1 MPPKLPPYKHIKH
14 QSDWQECLRDLA
26 QAPQIAIDLEAN
38 GMFAYREQMCLIQIS
53 TRDQD
58 YIVDPFAKLDLEP
71 LGVLIADPTI
81 EKVLHAAEYDLI
93 LMKRDMDWEISNLF
107 DTMWAARILGI
118 KRIGLA
124 NVLETY
130 FDVTLNKKYQRAD
143 WSKRPLDQAQL
154 AYAQADTA
162 YLLALR
168 DILGKELVD
177 GGHAEESADI
187 FAAQS
192 RVRLPDT
199 DFNSESF
206 WSINGIENLTPQQKG
221 ILRALNI
228 YRDEEAS
235 KRDRPPFK
243 VFSNRALIEIA
254 RTEPRSI
261 GDLRNIEHFSA
272 WQAQRYGRQILRLVA
287 LGKQQPPPKRKRR
300 ERRPDD
306 IMARYDSLRNWRKER
321 ANKRNVASDVIV
333 SRDSLWEIATVNPQ
347 TETELA
353 ELDTLGPWQCKTY
366 GPEILA
372 ILHDS

>member
-1 MPPKLPPYKHIKH
+1 MPPKLPPYKHIKR
-14 QSDWQECLRDLA
+14 QSDWQACLRDLE

-53 TRDQD
+53 TREQD
-58 YIVDPFAKLDLEP
+58 YIVDPLAKLDLEP

-93 LMKRDMDWEISNLF
+93 LMKRDMDWEMNNLF

-130 FDVTLNKKYQRAD
+130 FNVTLNKKYQRAD
-143 WSKRPLDQAQL
+143 WSKRPLDKAQL

-168 DILGKELVD
+168 DILGRELAD
-177 GGHAEESADI
+177 GGHTAESADI

-192 RVRLPDT
+192 LVRLPDT
-199 DFNSESF
+199 DFDAESF
-206 WSINGIENLTPQQKG
+206 WSIKGSEDLTPQQKG

-228 YRDEEAS
+228 YRDEES
-235 KRDRPPFK
+235 RKRNRPPFK
-243 VFSNRALIEIA
+243 VFSNRALVEIA
-254 RTEPRSI
+254 RTEPRSLA
-261 GDLRNIEHFSA
+261 DLRNIDHFST
-272 WQAQRYGRQILRLVA
+272 WQVQRYGRQILRLVT

-300 ERRPDD
+300 KRRPDAVL
-306 IMARYDSLRNWRKER
+306 ARYDNLRNWRKER
-321 ANKRNVASDVIV
+321 ANKRGVASDVIV
-333 SRDSLWEIATVNPQ
+333 SRDSLWEMATVNPQ
-347 TETELA
+347 NEAELA
-353 ELDTLGPWQCKTY
+353 NLETLGPWQCETY
-366 GPEILA
+366 GPEVLA
-372 ILHDS
+372 ILQNS